1 MSQQMIVKVTI
12 GITAIAL
19 ILVGAIIGRV
29 AISIP
34 FSSQN
39 NAPKSTLIEQRSLS
53 TTLLV
58 TERLSSEQASAI
70 ALEAMPSAMLMLQP
84 VLVRYAGQEAYQVTL
99 DKGLV
104 YVVYVDATSGSV
116 IAETPPAPTPPGTTA
131 KKDEESTEKSDGK
144 STEKSD
150 DKSDDKESED

>member
-1 MSQQMIVKVTI
+1 MSQRMIVTVTI

-29 AISIP
+29 AIPVP
-34 FSSQN
+34 FTSQN
-39 NAPKSTLIEQRSLS
+39 SVPKSTLIEQRTLA

-58 TERLSSEQASAI
+58 TERLTSEQASAI
-70 ALEAMPSAMLMLQP
+70 ALEAMPGATLMLQP

-116 IAETPPAPTPPGTTA
+116 IAETPPAATSPGTSTGNG
-131 KKDEESTEKSDGK
+131 DEPENKQI
-144 STEKSD
+144 
-150 DKSDDKESED
+150 DKQESED

>member
-1 MSQQMIVKVTI
+1 MIVKVTI

-29 AISIP
+29 DIPIP
-34 FSSQN
+34 FRNQNSSV
-39 NAPKSTLIEQRSLS
+39 PKSTLIEQRSLA

-58 TERLSSEQASAI
+58 TERLTSEQASAI
-70 ALEAMPSAMLMLQP
+70 ALEAMPGAMLMLQP

-104 YVVYVDATSGSV
+104 YVVYVDATSGIV
-116 IAETPPAPTPPGTTA
+116 ISKTPPAATPPGT
-131 KKDEESTEKSDGK
+131 STGTG
-144 STEKSD
+144 TEPENKQVD
-150 DKSDDKESED
+150 TQESED

>member
-29 AISIP
+29 AIPVP
-34 FSSQN
+34 FSGQN
-39 NAPKSTLIEQRSLS
+39 NVPKSTLIEQRSLS

-58 TERLSSEQASAI
+58 TERLTSEQASAI
-70 ALEAMPSAMLMLQP
+70 ALEAMPGAMLMLQP

-104 YVVYVDATSGSV
+104 YVVYVDATSGNV
-116 IAETPPAPTPPGTTA
+116 IVKTPPVATPNRTTVNN
-131 KKDEESTEKSDGK
+131 DGK
-144 STEKSD
+144 ST
-150 DKSDDKESED
+150 DKGDEKESED